1 MDIQISDKLAR
12 FGRVLGVVGKVLAII
27 CIFGALASLFFAI
40 AIALLSENFALSV
53 IEAIGIPL
61 DAITNVGGTT
71 NISIGDFSYSIR
83 IGDFIPPALITSL
96 KVVLILA
103 VLASCLYCLVSAIIL
118 FVLSAMFK
126 ATAINKTPFLA
137 ENVRRLKIIGV
148 VLIIISL
155 PLGLHNLILA
165 FCIFAF
171 AYVVQYG
178 VELQQQADETL

>member
-12 FGRVLGVVGKVLAII
+12 FGRVLGIVGTVLAII
-27 CIFGALASLFFAI
+27 CVLGAVVSLFFAI
-40 AIALLSENFALSV
+40 VVASLSEDFALS
-53 IEAIGIPL
+53 IITAIGIPL
-61 DAITNVGGTT
+61 DAITNAGGAASF
-71 NISIGDFSYSIR
+71 SIGDSSYSIR
-83 IGDFIPPALITSL
+83 IGEFIPPALITSL
-96 KVVLILA
+96 KVALIIAALA
-103 VLASCLYCLVSAIIL
+103 GCLYCLVSAIIL

-137 ENVRRLKIIGV
+137 ENVKRLKIIGV

-178 VELQQQADETL
+178 TELQQQADETL